1 MDIKYTFLLPA
12 YKSAFLNEALQSIKN
27 QTYEGFTVLVSDD
40 CSPENIQAICAPY
53 LNDSRFQYRR
63 NEVNMGA
70 QSLVSHW
77 NFLLENCNT
86 DYVIIAS
93 DDDIYD
99 KEFLERIDELV
110 EKYPKVDLFRARCR
124 TVNEESEP
132 YSLDRL
138 CEEIEEP
145 LEFLYS
151 SFSQDRVHCIGNYV
165 FRTDVLLKNGGFV
178 DFPLAWFSDD
188 ATVSS
193 CCTNGVANT
202 KDVLFSFRNSLINIS
217 STHRKDSKIALNK
230 INAALCFNEWM
241 DVFVKRV
248 TFPPTLY
255 YKTLYPKVCEGYIDR
270 IKWIIEDYY
279 SQLGIGKLVKL
290 TQCMVKNQLL
300 SSNVDIFIFILRWI
314 KQKVF
319 H

>member
-1 MDIKYTFLLPA
+1 MNNKYTFLLPA
-12 YKSAFLNEALQSIKN
+12 YKGAFLDEALRSIQE
-27 QTYEGFTVLVSDD
+27 QTYTNFKVLISDD
-40 CSPENIQAICAPY
+40 CSPENIKDICVPY
-53 LNDSRFQYRR
+53 LNDSRFLYRR
-63 NEVNMGA
+63 NEMNMGA

-77 NFLLENCNT
+77 NLLLDNCNT

-99 KEFLERIDELV
+99 KEFLEKIDELV
-110 EKYPKVDLFRARCR
+110 EKYPKADMFRARCR
-124 TVNEESEP
+124 TINEDGEP
-132 YSLDRL
+132 YSFDRL

-145 LEFLYS
+145 LDFLYS

-178 DFPLAWFSDD
+178 DFPFAWFSDD

-193 CCTNGVANT
+193 CCRNGVANT
-202 KDVLFSFRNSLINIS
+202 KEVLFSFRISHINIS
-217 STHRKDSKIALNK
+217 YTHRKDPKIALNK
-230 INAALCFNEWM
+230 INAALCFKEWM
-241 DVFVKRV
+241 NMFIKRV

-255 YKTLYPKVCEGYIDR
+255 NKTLYAKVCEGYIDR

-290 TQCMVKNQLL
+290 TQCMVKNKIL
-300 SSNVDIFIFILRWI
+300 SSNVDIFIFILRWG

-319 H
+319 N